1 MIVTNQARN
10 YSILKQNSAIMYIF
24 RIFNNEM
31 TIILHSDCHCWLQV
45 FLFCRFPK
53 PYRQKKSRFQ
63 LTEYGVRRP
72 WNACATAAVR
82 ASCGRR
88 HMGMAAAVQRASACF
103 KRSEE
108 REEAQQKA

>member
-1 MIVTNQARN
+1 
-10 YSILKQNSAIMYIF
+10 
-24 RIFNNEM
+24 M
-31 TIILHSDCHCWLQV
+31 TIILHSACHCRLLF

-82 ASCGRR
+82 ASCDRR

>member
-1 MIVTNQARN
+1 MI
-10 YSILKQNSAIMYIF
+10 
-24 RIFNNEM
+24 
-31 TIILHSDCHCWLQV
+31 IILHSACHCRLQIL
-45 FLFCRFPK
+45 LFCRFPK

-63 LTEYGVRRP
+63 PAGYGVRRP

-82 ASCGRR
+82 ASCDRR

-103 KRSEE
+103 KRSKE

>member
-31 TIILHSDCHCWLQV
+31 TIILHSGCHCRLQIL
-45 FLFCRFPK
+45 LFCRFPK

-63 LTEYGVRRP
+63 PAGYGVRRP

-88 HMGMAAAVQRASACF
+88 HMGMAAAVQRVSACF
-103 KRSEE
+103 RRSKE
-108 REEAQQKA
+108 REEA

>member
-45 FLFCRFPK
+45 FLFCHFSK

-63 LTEYGVRRP
+63 PAGYGVRRP
-72 WNACATAAVR
+72 WNACATAAVHHTLR
-82 ASCGRR
+82 PSSYGYGGRR
-88 HMGMAAAVQRASACF
+88 TTGVCMFQ
-103 KRSEE
+103 
-108 REEAQQKA
+108 AQ

>member
-1 MIVTNQARN
+1 
-10 YSILKQNSAIMYIF
+10 
-24 RIFNNEM
+24 M
-31 TIILHSDCHCWLQV
+31 TIILHSACHCRLLF

-108 REEAQQKA
+108 REEAQQRA

>member
-1 MIVTNQARN
+1 
-10 YSILKQNSAIMYIF
+10 
-24 RIFNNEM
+24 M
-31 TIILHSDCHCWLQV
+31 TTILHSGCHCRLQV

-63 LTEYGVRRP
+63 PAGYGVWRP

-82 ASCGRR
+82 ASCGCR

-103 KRSEE
+103 RRSKE
-108 REEAQQKA
+108 REEA

>member
-10 YSILKQNSAIMYIF
+10 YSILKQNSVIMYIF

-31 TIILHSDCHCWLQV
+31 TIILHSGYHCRLQV
-45 FLFCRFPK
+45 SLFCRFLE

-63 LTEYGVRRP
+63 PAEYGVWRP

-88 HMGMAAAVQRASACF
+88 YMCMAAAVQRASACF
-103 KRSEE
+103 RRSKR
-108 REEAQQKA
+108 REEVQQKA

>member
-1 MIVTNQARN
+1 
-10 YSILKQNSAIMYIF
+10 MYIF

-31 TIILHSDCHCWLQV
+31 TIILHSGCHCRLQV
-45 FLFCRFPK
+45 FLFCRFSK

-63 LTEYGVRRP
+63 PAGYGVRRP
-72 WNACATAAVR
+72 WNACATAAIR
-82 ASCGRR
+82 ASCDRR

-103 KRSEE
+103 KRSKE

>member
-1 MIVTNQARN
+1 
-10 YSILKQNSAIMYIF
+10 
-24 RIFNNEM
+24 M
-31 TIILHSDCHCWLQV
+31 TIILHSGCHCRLQF

-82 ASCGRR
+82 ASCSCR

-103 KRSEE
+103 KRSKE